1 MKKTEISFLLLQ
13 KILPKKIISKL
24 FGLIASCST
33 SWISSI
39 TKALFF
45 SQYKINLTEAESDR
59 LEDYPNLNAFFI
71 RRLKPSARAQPSD
84 QSVWTS
90 PADGR
95 LTQFGEISEGTI
107 IQAKGLNY
115 TVANLFDNDKTTADK
130 FKTGSFGCVYLAP
143 HNYHRV
149 HMPSD
154 GTLCAAHYVPG
165 DLFSVNETTT
175 KYVNGLFCRNERVIL
190 LFEKRNG
197 YFAIIMVGACLVGG
211 IAITLPKTSGEV
223 FTQIPGKD
231 WSPRN
236 TFKTAPHHIQRGVQI
251 GYFYFGSTVIF
262 LTSKELTDWVRGLTK
277 DTEVLVGTP
286 LAQSF
291 GSHKPTAV
299 D

>member
-1 MKKTEISFLLLQ
+1 MKITEISFLLLQ
-13 KILPKKIISKL
+13 KMLPKKIISKI

-39 TKALFF
+39 AKTIFF

-71 RRLKPSARAQPSD
+71 RRLQPLVRAQPSD
-84 QSVWTS
+84 LSIWTS

-95 LTQFGEISEGTI
+95 LTQFGKISKGTI

-115 TVANLFDNDKTTADK
+115 TVDNLFNKDQDIADK
-130 FKTGSFGCVYLAP
+130 FNTGSFGCVYLAP

-154 GTLCAAHYVPG
+154 GTLCAVHYVPG

-175 KYVNGLFCRNERVIL
+175 KYVNDLFCRNERVIL

-197 YFAIIMVGACLVGG
+197 YFAIVMVGACLVGG
-211 IAITLPKTSGEV
+211 IAITLPKTNGEV

-231 WSPRN
+231 WSPRK
-236 TFKTAPHHIQRGVQI
+236 TFKLDPQHIRRGVQI

-262 LTSKELTDWVRGLTK
+262 LTSKELNDWVRGLTE
-277 DTEVLVGTP
+277 DTDVLVGTP

-291 GSHKPTAV
+291 GSGKPTAF